1 MTFDD
6 SHGMDRADKAQH
18 DTTQP
23 DMVQADAEDSPLLH
37 YRPFLL
43 FWLARV
49 FSIVGFQVSAVA
61 VGWQVYELTGSA
73 FNLGMVGLVQFLPMV
88 VLTLAAGHVA
98 DRYDRRFITRTCQFI
113 ECVAASALALGS
125 LEGGL
130 HIAGIFAAVA
140 LIGAAR
146 SFENPTMAAL
156 LPGLVTPRQLP
167 KAAAV
172 MSSAVQTAF
181 IIGPALGGLLYAAG
195 AIVPYAV
202 AASLFLLAG
211 IFSGSMRLNRPTNYS
226 KATGFRSVFLGITF
240 IRTHPAVLGAI
251 SLDLFAVLLGGAT
264 ALLPIFARDILHTGP
279 WGLGMLRSAP
289 AAGALVMSLILARHP
304 LNRRV
309 GRIMFGAV
317 IIFGMATIV
326 FAVSTS
332 LALSIAALMTLGAAD
347 VFSVVIRMTLV
358 QLSTPDEM
366 RGRVSAVN
374 ALFIGTSN
382 QLGEFESGVTA
393 AIFGLIPAVLIGGI
407 GTIAVALI
415 WMYLFPELR
424 NTDSLGSTQV

>member
-1 MTFDD
+1 MNLND
-6 SHGMDRADKAQH
+6 SLETAQA
-18 DTTQP
+18 DTT
-23 DMVQADAEDSPLLH
+23 DYPLLH

-49 FSIVGFQVSAVA
+49 FSAVGFQVSAVA

-98 DRYDRRFITRTCQFI
+98 DRYDRRVIARVCQFI
-113 ECVAASALALGS
+113 ECFAASVLALGS
-125 LEGGL
+125 LAGGL

-156 LPGLVTPRQLP
+156 LPGLVTPRLLP
-167 KAAAV
+167 KAAALS
-172 MSSAVQTAF
+172 SSAMQTAF

-195 AIVPYAV
+195 PVVPYTV
-202 AASLFLLAG
+202 ASSLFLLAG
-211 IFSGSMRLNRPTNYS
+211 LFSGTIRLNRVPNHPKS
-226 KATGFRSVFLGITF
+226 TGFRSVFSGITF
-240 IRTHPAVLGAI
+240 IRSHPAVLGAI

-279 WGLGMLRSAP
+279 WGLGILRSAP
-289 AAGALVMSLILARHP
+289 AAGALVMSLVLARHP
-304 LNRRV
+304 LNRNV

-317 IIFGMATIV
+317 IVFGLATIV

-332 LALSIAALMTLGAAD
+332 LTLSICALMTLGAAD

-358 QLSTPDEM
+358 QIATPDEM

-393 AIFGLIPAVLIGGI
+393 ALFGLIPAVLIGGI
-407 GTIAVALI
+407 GTIFVAVI
-415 WMYLFPELR
+415 WMYLFPDLR
-424 NTDSLGSTQV
+424 KIESLESAQS